1 MSVLAI
7 AINAV
12 IAIVV
17 TVAAVCDVPYL
28 VKTRDLVRSRG
39 VCFDSVF
46 AVIIHTA
53 VLFAAVNIG
62 ASLLG
67 QLYGFVAVPAVIAAV
82 HVWGECEKGGS
93 LIWG

>member
-1 MSVLAI
+1 MSVATI

-12 IAIVV
+12 IAVII

-28 VKTRDLVRSRG
+28 VKTRDLIRSRG

-46 AVIIHTA
+46 AVTIHA
-53 VLFAAVNIG
+53 AILFAAVNIG

-93 LIWG
+93 LVWE

>member
-1 MSVLAI
+1 MSVLTI

-28 VKTRDLVRSRG
+28 VKTRDLVKSCG
-39 VCFDSVF
+39 ICFDSVF
-46 AVIIHTA
+46 AVTIHA
-53 VLFAAVNIG
+53 VVLFTVINIG

-67 QLYGFVAVPAVIAAV
+67 QFYGFVAVPAVIAAV